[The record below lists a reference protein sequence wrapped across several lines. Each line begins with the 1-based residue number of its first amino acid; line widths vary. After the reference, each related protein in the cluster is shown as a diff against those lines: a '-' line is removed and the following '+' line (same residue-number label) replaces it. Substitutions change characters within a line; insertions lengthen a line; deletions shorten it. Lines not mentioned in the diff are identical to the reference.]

1 MQNLARNPT
10 PDSTAA
16 SGDSTTF
23 PPPSAFDRTYIAGQV
38 ADHVRT
44 LAIIDASMKVV
55 QDQALKDMLQNTVRP
70 MVVMHLQSAQA
81 IQTRI
86 GFPAS

>member
-1 MQNLARNPT
+1 MR
-10 PDSTAA
+10 TAHA
-16 SGDSTTF
+16 F
-23 PPPSAFDRTYIAGQV
+23 CPPHPFLERMVRILLEGSHVGQQQ
-38 ADHVRT
+38 H
-44 LAIIDASMKVV
+44 SQSEMKVV